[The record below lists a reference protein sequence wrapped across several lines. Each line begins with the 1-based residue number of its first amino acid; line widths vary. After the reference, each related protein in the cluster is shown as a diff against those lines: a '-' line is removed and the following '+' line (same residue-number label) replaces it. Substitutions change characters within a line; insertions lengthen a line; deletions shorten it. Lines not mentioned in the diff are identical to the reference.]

1 MYNEIDIFSDISE
14 DDIENVS
21 CVSEFPVT
29 ADSYLAQCKKNW
41 SESIYIDIS
50 TYTMV
55 FDAKAVRQAVYKL
68 SYILD
73 KLFDSYC
80 IEHSE
85 IILFDIINQSYIH
98 DTMKLIDCKT
108 YKCIT
113 PDKYSICNSY
123 DIRPVVCVY
132 VNYPEM
138 KLRRVI
144 KMIIRMLDHIWKYNL
159 GRDFSKLIFCN
170 VILYSSVISYTE
182 YYTNWYKFSHI
193 DFMYKMYQQPTE
205 NMYFM
210 YKMYSQPTEKMYG
223 CSDEIVKWRHYTTL
237 WEWFMYRTTC
247 RNFNV
252 DRITLKE
259 FASYLDKPIKRVCP
273 LNKSEKIL
281 SQNYKV

>member
-73 KLFDSYC
+73 NLFELYG

-85 IILFDIINQSYIH
+85 IILFDIIDQSYIY

-113 PDKYSICNSY
+113 PDKYSSNTY
-123 DIRPVVCVY
+123 NIRPAVCVY

-138 KLRRVI
+138 KLKRVI

-159 GRDFSKLIFCN
+159 GRDFSNLVFCN
-170 VILYSSVISYTE
+170 VILYSSVISYKE
-182 YYTNWYKFSHI
+182 YYMSWYKFPHI
-193 DFMYKMYQQPTE
+193 DFVYKMYHQPTE
-205 NMYFM
+205 N
-210 YKMYSQPTEKMYG
+210 MYG
-223 CSDEIVKWRHYTTL
+223 CSDEIVKWGHYTMI

-247 RNFNV
+247 RNVNV
-252 DRITLKE
+252 SQISSEELV
-259 FASYLDKPIKRVCP
+259 SYLDKPIKRVCP
-273 LNKSEKIL
+273 LNKSGKYYDRIINYKSKIYSFIL
-281 SQNYKV
+281 QNYR